1 MLQTLETGEKQELIL
16 RVQGIVTMKELPP
29 LIKDE

>member
-1 MLQTLETGEKQELIL
+1 MLQTIETGEKQELIL
-16 RVQGIVTMKELPP
+16 HVQGIVTMKELPP